1 MKRSLL
7 AIIFVASW
15 LTGCASVWRIDNDVR
30 TFSSL
35 PGIPTAGYR
44 FERLPSQ
51 QMAPDAQTQIEAM
64 AESALAKVGLRR
76 DDAAA
81 AYTVQATARVQQDW
95 RGSPAD
101 PFYDPFFGPWP
112 GFGLS
117 HGYVFAGRGGAS
129 FGLMFG
135 GLESPYYRREVSLLM
150 RELATGKLVYETHA
164 AHDGRWADSR
174 VVLPAM
180 FDAAVSGFPA
190 APEGQRRVNVDVP
203 R

>member
-1 MKRSLL
+1 VKRSLL
-7 AIIFVASW
+7 AILFIAIGLS
-15 LTGCASVWRIDNDVR
+15 GCASVWRIDNDVR

-51 QMAPDAQTQIEAM
+51 QTVPEAQTQIEAM

-81 AYTVQATARVQQDW
+81 AYTVQASARVQQDW
-95 RGSPAD
+95 RGNPT
-101 PFYDPFFGPWP
+101 DPFFGPWS

-117 HGYVFAGRGGAS
+117 HGYLFAGRGGAS
-129 FGLMFG
+129 IGLMFG
-135 GLESPYYRREVSLLM
+135 GMESAYFRREVSLVM
-150 RELATGKLVYETHA
+150 RELATGKVVYETHA
-164 AHDGRWADSR
+164 AHDGRWADSKA
-174 VVLPAM
+174 VLPAM
-180 FDAAVSGFPA
+180 FEAAVSGFPG

>member
-7 AIIFVASW
+7 AIISVALW
-15 LTGCASVWRIDNDVR
+15 LSGCATVWRIDNDVR

-35 PGIPTAGYR
+35 AGIPTAGYR

-51 QMAPDAQTQIEAM
+51 QTAPDAQTRIEAM
-64 AESALAKVGLRR
+64 AESALAKVGLKR

-81 AYTVQATARVQQDW
+81 AYTVQASARVQQDW
-95 RGSPAD
+95 RGSPTD

-117 HGYVFAGRGGAS
+117 HGFLFAGRGGAS
-129 FGLMFG
+129 IGLMFG
-135 GLESPYYRREVSLLM
+135 GMESAYFRREVSLVV
-150 RELATGKLVYETHA
+150 RELASGKVVYETHA
-164 AHDGRWADSR
+164 AHDGRWADSKA
-174 VVLPAM
+174 VLPAM
-180 FDAAVSGFPA
+180 FEAAVSGFPA
-190 APEGQRRVNVDVP
+190 ASEGQRRVNVDVP

>member
-7 AIIFVASW
+7 AIVFVAFW
-15 LTGCASVWRIDNDVR
+15 LSGCATVWRIDNDVR

-51 QMAPDAQTQIEAM
+51 QTAPDAQAQIEAM
-64 AESALAKVGLRR
+64 AQSALAKVGLKR

-81 AYTVQATARVQQDW
+81 AYTVQASARVQRDW
-95 RGSPAD
+95 RGTYGD
-101 PFYDPFFGPWP
+101 PLYDPFFGPWP

-117 HGYVFAGRGGAS
+117 HGFLFAGRGGAS
-129 FGLMFG
+129 VGFMFG
-135 GLESPYYRREVSLLM
+135 GMESAYFRREVSLVV
-150 RELATGKLVYETHA
+150 RELATGKVVYETHA
-164 AHDGRWADSR
+164 AHDGRWADSQA
-174 VVLPAM
+174 VLPAM
-180 FDAAVSGFPA
+180 FEAAVSGFPA